1 MPVNSLPRERDPHP
15 PVCWDHGRVI
25 APAARWSLRGAFLL
39 IGAGLALSLGLLVAS
54 VVLLIHESGSMPV
67 WQLAVLGTVMAA
79 VPLAALG
86 LLPVVRTIEG
96 AAAQSL
102 LQVVLPDGIPG
113 PSHTWSQR
121 WRTFGWFVLHMA
133 AGAVLSVGVMVA
145 LVVPGWWPLAVVA
158 ATLVVSVVCI
168 AVLAWWAPQALG
180 PSSAERLARAEQD
193 LELAVERDRIAR
205 EIHDGV
211 GHALS
216 IVTVQAAAARRVL
229 DRDPAFAATALAA
242 IEDASRDA
250 AGDLDHALG
259 LLRGDSATATAPARD
274 LADLPVLVEATRAAG
289 LAVDWDPDDGEVP
302 DPPLLVSR
310 EAYRVVQEAL
320 TNALRHS
327 SDRCATLTLE
337 RTREQVR
344 ITVENPVGPG
354 ATSRTGRGLRGMGE
368 RVGTLGGALEAGVD
382 GERWRL
388 VATLPA
394 VAAGAR

>member
-1 MPVNSLPRERDPHP
+1 MST
-15 PVCWDHGRVI
+15 
-25 APAARWSLRGAFLL
+25 PAARWSLRGVFLL

-54 VVLLIHESGSMPV
+54 VVVLMHESGAAPM
-67 WQLAVLGTVMAA
+67 WQIVAVGAVMTGI
-79 VPLAALG
+79 PLAGLG

-113 PSHTWSQR
+113 PSRTWSQR
-121 WRTFGWFVLHMA
+121 WRAFGWFVLHMV
-133 AGAVLSVGVMVA
+133 AGAVLSAGVMVA
-145 LVVPGWWPLAVVA
+145 LVVPGWWPAAVVL
-158 ATLVVSVVCI
+158 ATLLVSVTCV
-168 AVLAWWAPQALG
+168 AALTQWAPHALG

-193 LELAVERDRIAR
+193 LERAVERDRIAR

-229 DRDPAFAATALAA
+229 DRDPAFAASALAA

-250 AGDLDHALG
+250 AADLDHALG
-259 LLRGDSATATAPARD
+259 LLRGDTATATSPVRD
-274 LADLPVLVEATRAAG
+274 LTDLPVLVEATRAAG
-289 LAVDWDPDDGEVP
+289 LAVEWSPEAVNAAS

-310 EAYRVVQEAL
+310 EAYRIVQEAL

-327 SDRCATLTLE
+327 SDRTVTLSLE
-337 RTREQVR
+337 RTPEEVR
-344 ITVENPVGPG
+344 ITVENPVDPEVR
-354 ATSRTGRGLRGMGE
+354 SRSGRGLRGMEE
-368 RVGTLGGALEAGVD
+368 RVGTLGGTLETGVAD
-382 GERWRL
+382 GRWRL

-394 VAAGAR
+394 PGAGVA